1 MDEPVNILRG
11 WLTNA
16 QLLFQRGNVKKIYI
30 YLQQLSIFQA
40 VNFDASLIKINWK
53 TGKFLMFENTL
64 TSFDECAVFE
74 AVNEAY
80 QKIFVNF

>member
-16 QLLFQRGNVKKIYI
+16 QLLFQKGRQRKTFLPPAVKY
-30 YLQQLSIFQA
+30 FQA

-53 TGKFLMFENTL
+53 IRKFLKFENTL
-64 TSFDECAVFE
+64 TSFDECAIFE
-74 AVNEAY
+74 AV
-80 QKIFVNF
+80 